1 MKMETGITHVVKPG
15 KPDQLD
21 IGAYTGRTS
30 SGDVEN
36 AAEIW
41 KTKLLDMIIPLC
53 AYRVEKIQSIKDE
66 VITLDSGLEL
76 SGSRMAR
83 ELRDCDMA
91 ILFVAT
97 IGSGVDEEVNGLTAA
112 GELVDAYIL
121 DSLASVAADAILRS
135 FAVEMEA
142 HLKEEG
148 RSMTR
153 WFSPGSCEIP
163 LEGQEKIF
171 SAVDASHIGVSLT
184 ESFLM
189 VPRKSVSGICGLL
202 PYDSGISVTSIN
214 ECEQCGKKDCF
225 VRNHRKGEAA
235 SN

>member
-1 MKMETGITHVVKPG
+1 METGITHVVKPG
-15 KPDQLD
+15 KPEQLD
-21 IGAYTGRTS
+21 IGAYTGGTKNS
-30 SGDVEN
+30 DVDD
-36 AAEIW
+36 ATEIW
-41 KTKLLDMIIPLC
+41 KTKLLDMISPVC
-53 AYRVEKIQSIKDE
+53 AYHVEKIKSIKDE

-76 SGSRMAR
+76 RGARMAR
-83 ELRDCDMA
+83 ELKDCDMA

-97 IGSGVDEEVNGLTAA
+97 IGSGPDEEVNTLTAA

-171 SAVDASHIGVSLT
+171 SAVDASLIGVSLT

-202 PYDSGISVTSIN
+202 PYDSGISVATMN
-214 ECEQCGKKDCF
+214 ACELCGKKDCF
-225 VRNHRKGEAA
+225 VRNHRKNEAA